1 MGGGEEQLPKQAA
14 ELQKR
19 RQQRDLLAKIE
30 NLNYSVFH
38 VPAPVEAGSLAR
50 ACPSHHSDPRLHV
63 VLCAMKSFVMW
74 PKAPGMPLLPH
85 AGEDLCMSPG

>member
-50 ACPSHHSDPRLHV
+50 ACPSHHSAPQASCGP
-63 VLCAMKSFVMW
+63 LCHEIICYVAQGTW
-74 PKAPGMPLLPH
+74 DALAPTRW
-85 AGEDLCMSPG
+85 